1 MFDLEKN
8 FRQVNPKATF
18 VSLEVMNIAN
28 DITSKGYENEFPSS
42 FQKEN
47 FNYISQ
53 ICICMT
59 WKAI

>member
-1 MFDLEKN
+1 M
-8 FRQVNPKATF
+8 NPKATF

-47 FNYISQ
+47 FNYIIQ
-53 ICICMT
+53 ICTCMT

>member
-1 MFDLEKN
+1 M
-8 FRQVNPKATF
+8 NPKATF

-28 DITSKGYENEFPSS
+28 DITSKGYENEF
-42 FQKEN
+42 QKEN

-53 ICICMT
+53 VCICMT